1 MIGVSVRAA
10 AAYAW
15 PVSCQ
20 SRVVV
25 TMYGCQEPQK
35 FGGFFLKVTGL
46 ARHKDVGELTGIS
59 AGVSGA
65 YRAPALWF
73 YSIAHIQPETFRP
86 TSCAKASSEALTKLT
101 EVPHSSLESIVK
113 NNRRC
118 YDGEICDLEMAIVLG
133 SWKLALP

>member
-20 SRVVV
+20 SRVVL
-25 TMYGCQEPQK
+25 TKYGCQEPQK

-59 AGVSGA
+59 A
-65 YRAPALWF
+65 ALG
-73 YSIAHIQPETFRP
+73 YPELTELQPCGFTALP
-86 TSCAKASSEALTKLT
+86 TSSQRLSGRHPAPRHQAKPS
-101 EVPHSSLESIVK
+101 PSLP
-113 NNRRC
+113 RC
-118 YDGEICDLEMAIVLG
+118 LILVL
-133 SWKLALP
+133 KVL